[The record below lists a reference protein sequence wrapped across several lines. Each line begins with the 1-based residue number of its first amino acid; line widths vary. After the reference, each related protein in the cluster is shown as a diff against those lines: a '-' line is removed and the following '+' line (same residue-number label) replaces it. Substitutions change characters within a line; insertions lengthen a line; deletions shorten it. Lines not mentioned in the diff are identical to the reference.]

1 MYFYTLTYLTFP
13 TSPPSK
19 VNISSISLKKSFL
32 LFSPLKISL
41 NILPSFKNKIRS
53 QKDALNGSCVT
64 IKIVACIF
72 LLISDIV
79 SSNNLEAFESKAPV
93 GTALLVQ
100 SIYCGYPHSY
110 PLYVDKIKARRRI
123 VRLASLLF
131 TPKLSTLF
139 FDVFN
144 QLRIAADEISIKCL
158 VHRLSVHFHHMCDN
172 LFCECCCTSDSV
184 IAP

>member
-32 LFSPLKISL
+32 FFSPLKISL

-72 LLISDIV
+72 LLMSAIV

-93 GTALLVQ
+93 GSSVNCTPIPLCLENRGFNCMHTCVLCTLSFYDKSKQVFFSRISHLL
-100 SIYCGYPHSY
+100 
-110 PLYVDKIKARRRI
+110 LY
-123 VRLASLLF
+123 S
-131 TPKLSTLF
+131 
-139 FDVFN
+139 
-144 QLRIAADEISIKCL
+144 
-158 VHRLSVHFHHMCDN
+158 
-172 LFCECCCTSDSV
+172 
-184 IAP
+184 